1 MFTRTD
7 AHKTPFISNGH
18 ESRVVA
24 PSLDARFGHALDV
37 HIHRE
42 SDVAVTQN
50 RLNRF
55 PLMLRRFCRYP
66 ISQGAIVM
74 YTFGLEIGRGSG
86 W

>member
-1 MFTRTD
+1 MKHLLFRMGTNRGWWLHR
-7 AHKTPFISNGH
+7 A
-18 ESRVVA
+18 
-24 PSLDARFGHALDV
+24 DARFGHALDV

-66 ISQGAIVM
+66 ISQGAMVM
-74 YTFGLEIGRGSG
+74 YTLGLEIGRGSG